1 MRIFPAVSLSY
12 IFTLIGPGAE
22 RHNSEDRGRL
32 ERNMSSSPAKHR
44 VPDLITTKRNGGH
57 LSQDEIQHFIEGIV
71 SGDVQDVQAGKL

>member
-1 MRIFPAVSLSY
+1 MQYVITVRIRKDSRETCRA
-12 IFTLIGPGAE
+12 A
-22 RHNSEDRGRL
+22 
-32 ERNMSSSPAKHR
+32 PAKHR